1 MFTTP
6 ISNIEI
12 FYPLSLCLSLCL
24 SHDHTLCNNYQP
36 ISLLSNISEII
47 ERLVHKRLTKFLNM
61 NDMLYKKPFGF
72 RHDHST
78 THALL
83 EVTKKIRLANNNE
96 KYSCGVF
103 LDLKKAFHTVNH
115 KKLEI
120 YGISGIT
127 IKQFKSF
134 LKDRKDYTTIQR
146 NPAKT

>member
-24 SHDHTLCNNYQP
+24 SHDHALCKNYQP

-47 ERLVHKRLTKFLNM
+47 ERLVHKGLTKFLNL

-83 EVTKKIRLANNNE
+83 EVTEKIRLVNDND

-103 LDLKKAFHTVNH
+103 LDLQKAFHTVNH

-120 YGISGIT
+120 MALVG
-127 IKQFKSF
+127 
-134 LKDRKDYTTIQR
+134 
-146 NPAKT
+146 